1 MLELREVA
9 RRAMNWRD
17 AAQVE
22 ADGAGVVTDPA
33 GFVGRVHTR
42 MMLAGDV
49 ERDRLQKCWGV
60 TRRSGKGKT
69 RGKRCAS
76 QLCVAAN
83 IGPPNDQF
91 SRDTAQKSRERQKR
105 SFPWPSLQSA
115 ATMPGMADWRQIQ
128 ARIRKAKNSADAPT
142 KLHELYQRT
151 RDAMVAW
158 EIGVVEEKAERSDE
172 AVKWYTIAV
181 ERFRRADWKKKAEEA
196 LTRLGAPLPEPGA
209 KPSAEPA
216 FEARAAKT
224 DSFAHSAGDDSENLV
239 RGGGVD
245 AGGDSEAPEIRLA
258 LGEIA
263 DDDSEDSDDE
273 TSTTAEGAG
282 AVGVETDATKKKRRR
297 GRRGGRGRRRKGA
310 PAAPG
315 LPSQSFADAGAPA
328 AAADPTALENRP
340 SPQTRP
346 QSQHSQAGHAR
357 AQGARPDNAR
367 PANTRSS
374 SGRNESYGRTASS
387 LNARE
392 EAEPRLQ
399 LELPEPML
407 PSERTAHGRAGDPA
421 LASRMAKLDSMLRRL
436 VSSPLHKLDD
446 SDSAPAGPGVFLLS
460 DSDQITSYYVE
471 ACQTLRV
478 GLGNLAR
485 GSGRSTTKAPRQ
497 GRPVTDSGLK
507 TKLAEHLGI
516 GEAKVSQYLKDH
528 CVVRWIQLDDDAPH
542 LAHFAISILR
552 TPLNL
557 D

>member
-1 MLELREVA
+1 M
-9 RRAMNWRD
+9 
-17 AAQVE
+17 
-22 ADGAGVVTDPA
+22 PA
-33 GFVGRVHTR
+33 
-42 MMLAGDV
+42 
-49 ERDRLQKCWGV
+49 
-60 TRRSGKGKT
+60 
-69 RGKRCAS
+69 
-76 QLCVAAN
+76 
-83 IGPPNDQF
+83 
-91 SRDTAQKSRERQKR
+91 
-105 SFPWPSLQSA
+105 
-115 ATMPGMADWRQIQ
+115 MADWRQIQ
-128 ARIRKAKNSADAPT
+128 ARIRKAKNSPDAPT

-158 EIGVVEEKAERSDE
+158 ELGAVEEKAERSDE

-209 KPSAEPA
+209 KPSAEPVFVPREPKA
-216 FEARAAKT
+216 EASADADDEKDIERADEIET
-224 DSFAHSAGDDSENLV
+224 AGV
-239 RGGGVD
+239 
-245 AGGDSEAPEIRLA
+245 RLA

-263 DDDSEDSDDE
+263 DDDADD
-273 TSTTAEGAG
+273 AEGESGGEATSAAPESG
-282 AVGVETDATKKKRRR
+282 AVGGESDANKKKRRR

-315 LPSQSFADAGAPA
+315 LPAQSFAESGTPEA
-328 AAADPTALENRP
+328 AAAGSSTGSSRP
-340 SPQTRP
+340 PHQERPQ
-346 QSQHSQAGHAR
+346 QSQHSSGGQR
-357 AQGARPDNAR
+357 SSTQRPENAR
-367 PANTRSS
+367 PSG
-374 SGRNESYGRTASS
+374 GRNESYGRTGASLS
-387 LNARE
+387 SRE
-392 EAEPRLQ
+392 EAEPRIQ
-399 LELPEPML
+399 IELPEPML

-460 DSDQITSYYVE
+460 DSDQISSYYVE

-516 GEAKVSQYLKDH
+516 GEAKVSQYLKEH